1 MAPLK
6 ICDKLIKFSK
16 LFTERNLTSFLYYK
30 KLFKIMTSVMKQES
44 G

>member
-1 MAPLK
+1 MAPRE

-16 LFTERNLTSFLYYK
+16 LFTKWNLTSFLSYK
-30 KLFKIMTSVMKQES
+30 KLFKIMTSIMKQET